1 MKEKQPKR
9 SPVLD
14 AMERQGVLKGRKE
27 GKEEGIKIGKE
38 KGIKIGKEKGI
49 KIGEKNGTL
58 KVLKDLAN
66 TSPNEKTVN
75 ELAEKYGYT
84 IEEILNAI
92 HQTN

>member
-38 KGIKIGKEKGI
+38 KGIKIG
-49 KIGEKNGTL
+49 EKN
-58 KVLKDLAN
+58 
-66 TSPNEKTVN
+66 
-75 ELAEKYGYT
+75 
-84 IEEILNAI
+84 
-92 HQTN
+92 